1 MQILVGK
8 TFGIGNAICAI
19 PMIKALGTLGTVHVL
34 VGDGPDDFGAVDV
47 LKHVSYVHFI
57 HTNFVEQDIEFDVAI
72 MAIPFDGRWKNGVHY
87 KAKRVMDERP
97 RPDPSTFGFSSWQK
111 HEIEYQMENAYALGY
126 KGDVPSP
133 TFLHNTRVYYPNTVF
148 VGTGYKKDA
157 AGFWAKKHWGNENY
171 ISLIKKMLEDDRSL
185 QIVMAGNSMDL
196 QATMAPIVRG
206 VSENRL
212 VAHTPTLRRSME
224 LVASCG
230 AYVGNDTGMMHVAA
244 AHGVPTLVM
253 FMMENAWTKSG
264 PWCDRKIVLKCHEI
278 LPSPE
283 EVFTAYKELRN
294 GRDLPKEI
302 R

>member
-8 TFGIGNAICAI
+8 TFGIGNAVCAI
-19 PMIKALGTLGTVHVL
+19 PMIKALKTI
-34 VGDGPDDFGAVDV
+34 GDVELLIGNGPDDFGAYDV
-47 LKHVSYVHFI
+47 LQNIVDPSKIHVNSALGKEY
-57 HTNFVEQDIEFDVAI
+57 DVAV
-72 MAIPFDGRWKNGVHY
+72 MAIPFDGRWKNGTHFS
-87 KAKRVMDERP
+87 AKKVMDGRP
-97 RPDPSTFGFSSWQK
+97 RPDPSTFGFSSWKK
-111 HEIEYQMENAYALGY
+111 HEIEYQMENAYELGY
-126 KGDVPSP
+126 TGNIPSP
-133 TFLHNTRVYYPNTVF
+133 SFLHYTRIYDPNTVF
-148 VGTGYKKDA
+148 VGTGYKKDVS
-157 AGFWAKKHWGNENY
+157 GFWAKKHWGNDNY
-171 ISLIKKMLEDDRSL
+171 ISLIKKMLESDRSL
-185 QIVMAGNSMDL
+185 RCVMAGNSMDL
-196 QATMAPIVRG
+196 QTTMAPIVRG

-264 PWCDRKIVLKCHEI
+264 PWCNRKIVLKCHEI

-294 GRDLPKEI
+294 G
-302 R
+302 